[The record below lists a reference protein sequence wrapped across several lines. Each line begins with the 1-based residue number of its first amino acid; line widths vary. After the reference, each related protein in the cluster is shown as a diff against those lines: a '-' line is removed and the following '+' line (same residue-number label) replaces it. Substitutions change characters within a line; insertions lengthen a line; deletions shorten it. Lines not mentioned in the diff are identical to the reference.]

1 MTGPG
6 EGKMLLCSK
15 VLLEGKEIKSDVYIH
30 KKGFSGATVTHLDI
44 ESPLLNV
51 MNSKGGFFE
60 IAGTGSGIEI
70 FIPQNLVCIEC
81 TTLASVL
88 AQGKRTYTWVGQ
100 KQDGIYIGFRRE
112 EMLKLDALADEM
124 RPIRD
129 V

>member
-44 ESPLLNV
+44 ESPSLNI

-70 FIPQNLVCIEC
+70 LIPQNKVRVEC
-81 TTLASVL
+81 SALASVL
-88 AQGKRTYTWVGQ
+88 AQGKRTRTWVGQ
-100 KQDGIYIGFRRE
+100 KQDGIYVGFRRE
-112 EMLKLDALADEM
+112 EMLKLDAVAENLRRM
-124 RPIRD
+124 RD